1 MYALKN
7 SIKYSIKNNLP
18 YVNDKVFKTHYNS
31 TTKHQGYL
39 MLKQKINKWLYEKS
53 INFMRKQARVDI
65 HTMKV
70 EGYTIAYLES
80 KNKSNKKTL
89 ILQHGNNDEKDTWLM
104 VASALKDKYHLIMID
119 LLGCG
124 DSSLPMDFDYS
135 VPSQADFLHKV
146 ITQLT
151 KEKEIKTFSLAGQ
164 SLGGGLAILLANRLP
179 IEKLI
184 LIDALGLTV
193 KTSKFIDDGIQIGNI
208 DKLPWLN
215 IESKEQLR
223 SFAKDAYYKAP
234 YMPSFILEHFVEKK
248 KPIANLEKKKF
259 FFIVDDKMLPID
271 DFSHEISQ
279 IKPETLIIWG
289 EEDQGIDVANAY
301 KMHKLIDNST
311 LKIYPKCGHMLH
323 AEKPKE
329 LVRDIV
335 AFLG

>member
-1 MYALKN
+1 
-7 SIKYSIKNNLP
+7 
-18 YVNDKVFKTHYNS
+18 
-31 TTKHQGYL
+31 
-39 MLKQKINKWLYEKS
+39 MLKQKINKWLYEKT
-53 INFMRKQARVDI
+53 IHFMRKQAKVEA
-65 HTMKV
+65 HTMIV
-70 EGYTIAYLES
+70 DGYTIAYLES

-104 VASALKDKYHLIMID
+104 CASALKDKYHLIMID

-135 VPSQADFLHKV
+135 IPSQADFLHKV

-151 KEKEIKTFSLAGQ
+151 QEKGIKRFSLAGQ

-193 KTSKFIDDGIQIGNI
+193 KTSKFIEDGIKIGEI

-215 IESKEQLR
+215 IDSKEQLR

-248 KPIANLEKKKF
+248 KPIADLEKNKF
-259 FFIVDDKMLPID
+259 SFIVDEKMFPID
-271 DFSHEISQ
+271 DFTQEISQ
-279 IKPETLIIWG
+279 IKPETLIVWG

-301 KMHKLIDNST
+301 EMDELIENST
-311 LKIYPKCGHMLH
+311 LKIYPKCGHMLQS
-323 AEKPKE
+323 EKPKE
-329 LVRDIV
+329 LARDIV
-335 AFLG
+335 EFLE

>member
-1 MYALKN
+1 
-7 SIKYSIKNNLP
+7 
-18 YVNDKVFKTHYNS
+18 
-31 TTKHQGYL
+31 
-39 MLKQKINKWLYEKS
+39 MLKQKINKWLYEKT
-53 INFMRKQARVDI
+53 IHFMRKQA
-65 HTMKV
+65 KV
-70 EGYTIAYLES
+70 EAYTMEVDGYTIAYLES

-104 VASALKDKYHLIMID
+104 CASALKNKYHLIMID

-151 KEKEIKTFSLAGQ
+151 QEKGIKSFSLAGQ

-193 KTSKFIDDGIQIGNI
+193 KTSKFIEDGIKIGEI

-215 IESKEQLR
+215 IDSKEQLR

-248 KPIANLEKKKF
+248 KPLADLEKKKF
-259 FFIVDDKMLPID
+259 SFIVDEKMFPID
-271 DFSHEISQ
+271 DFTQEIRQ
-279 IKPETLIIWG
+279 IKPETLIVWG

-301 KMHKLIDNST
+301 KMNELIKSST

-323 AEKPKE
+323 SEKPKE
-329 LVRDIV
+329 LARDIV
-335 AFLG
+335 EFLG